1 MAKEEKPRCTTCSIE
16 LLVNHICLQNSSSR
30 YIDEFNKLNIP
41 NTLDAALVPN
51 ADTIYLILTY
61 FRKCNFHNL
70 I

>member
-16 LLVNHICLQNSSSR
+16 LSVNHICLQNSSSR
-30 YIDEFNKLNIP
+30 YIDELNNLNVP

-51 ADTIYLILTY
+51 GDTTYLILTY
-61 FRKCNFHNL
+61 FRKCNLHNL